1 MAVEQ
6 DATAVEK
13 GEAARLALTEG
24 RRVAAVATALTLL
37 LVILKGTFGYLRH
50 SPALVADAV
59 HSGADALAIFASWVG
74 LKLASRPPTK
84 RFPFGLYRAE
94 TLACLLVAV
103 VIAIAGVGLLVT
115 SVSDL
120 TRRQGVHH
128 RSIGVLF
135 VALAS
140 AVVSFGIF
148 VWEKRVGTRLN
159 SQSLLA
165 NADES
170 RADIMTSLVVFV
182 GTAATYLGAP
192 AVELGVSGLLSLL
205 IIWLG
210 FKHGRVA
217 MYALLDASLNRD
229 LELRAT
235 EIARRVPGV
244 MDVDQVKLRQAGP
257 FCFGIA
263 QVHLRKSTDVARAH
277 EVAHEVIRAV
287 TDKIPQ
293 VESLTVHVEPYRPET
308 QTVMVPLSGDSMD
321 ARVSEHFGRAEFFL
335 FATVSSEGVADVEYT
350 TNTASEM
357 RARAALAVIRGALK
371 GREVDAVLTREIGEI
386 AFHTLR
392 DHHVDIYSA
401 PDGTVRDALDRFL
414 RQDLTRLVKPTH
426 PSEAAGA
433 PPSSASDES
442 EQTRSREAQN
452 QRGQ

>member
-1 MAVEQ
+1 VEQ
-6 DATAVEK
+6 DATAIEK
-13 GEAARLALTEG
+13 GEAARLALTAG
-24 RRVAAVATALTLL
+24 RRVAAIATALTLL
-37 LVILKGTFGYLRH
+37 LVVLKGTFGYLRH

-94 TLACLLVAV
+94 TLACLLVAA
-103 VIAIAGVGLLVT
+103 VIAIAGVGLLVE
-115 SVSDL
+115 SVSAL

-128 RSIGVLF
+128 RSIGILF

-170 RADIMTSLVVFV
+170 RADIMTSLAVFV
-182 GTAATYLGAP
+182 GMGATYLGAP

-210 FKHGRVA
+210 LKHGRLA
-217 MYALLDASLNRD
+217 TYALLDASLNRD

-235 EIARRVPGV
+235 EIAKQVPGV
-244 MDVDQVKLRQAGP
+244 MDVEPIKLRQAGP

-287 TDKIPQ
+287 TDEIPQ
-293 VESLTVHVEPYRPET
+293 IESLTVHVEPYHPDI
-308 QTVMVPLSGDSMD
+308 QTVMVPVCDKNTD

-350 TNTASEM
+350 INTASKLP
-357 RARAALAVIRGALK
+357 ARAGLAVIREALK
-371 GREVDAVLTREIGEI
+371 GHEVDAVLTREIGEI

-392 DHHVDIYSA
+392 DQHVDVYSA
-401 PDGTVRDALDRFL
+401 PDGSVTDALDRFL
-414 RQDLTRLVKPTH
+414 KQDLARLVKPTH

-433 PPSSASDES
+433 PPSSAPAES
-442 EQTRSREAQN
+442 EQRRAGEAQDP
-452 QRGQ
+452 RGQ

>member
-1 MAVEQ
+1 MEQ
-6 DATAVEK
+6 DATTIEK

-24 RRVAAVATALTLL
+24 RRVAAIATALTLL
-37 LVILKGTFGYLRH
+37 LVLLKGTFGYLRH

-103 VIAIAGVGLLVT
+103 VIAIAGVELLVA
-115 SVSDL
+115 SVSAL

-128 RSIGVLF
+128 HGIGILF

-148 VWEKRVGTRLN
+148 VWEKRVGARLN

-170 RADIMTSLVVFV
+170 RADIMTSLMVFV
-182 GTAATYLGAP
+182 GMGAAHLGAP

-210 FKHGRVA
+210 LKHGRLA

-235 EIARRVPGV
+235 EIAKRVPGV
-244 MDVDQVKLRQAGP
+244 MDVEQLKLRQAGP

-263 QVHLRKSTDVARAH
+263 EVHLRKSTDVARAH

-287 TDKIPQ
+287 TDEIPQ
-293 VESLTVHVEPYRPET
+293 IESLTVHVEPYRPEI
-308 QTVMVPLSGDSMD
+308 QTVMVPLCDDSMD

-335 FATVSSEGVADVEYT
+335 FATVSSEGVSDVEYT
-350 TNTASEM
+350 ANTA
-357 RARAALAVIRGALK
+357 RKLPVRAALAVIRKALK
-371 GREVDAVLTREIGEI
+371 DHEVDAVLTREIGEI
-386 AFHTLR
+386 AFHALR
-392 DHHVDIYSA
+392 DHHVDVFSA
-401 PDGTVRDALDRFL
+401 LDGTVTDALDGFL

-426 PSEAAGA
+426 ASEAAAA
-433 PPSSASDES
+433 PPSSAPAELEETRARQAKDHR
-442 EQTRSREAQN
+442 EQ
-452 QRGQ
+452 